1 MRLELNVAY
10 AADIEFVVY
19 LRLETERV
27 RLGYEENFID
37 TLQVRTVEM
46 TAITW
51 VVVVEFLRLFPCWK
65 RLDTVASV
73 GESEEAAVSEELSPP
88 LTESP
93 NAGYRILDTNKSQTR
108 QA

>member
-46 TAITW
+46 TAIT
-51 VVVVEFLRLFPCWK
+51 
-65 RLDTVASV
+65 
-73 GESEEAAVSEELSPP
+73 
-88 LTESP
+88 
-93 NAGYRILDTNKSQTR
+93 
-108 QA
+108 